1 MLVEGEWRTDTYQT
15 TNEDG
20 EFERGTTS
28 FRDRVEDDPDDE
40 VRIPAFRMTRFGRE
54 VFSLCRAEADT
65 AYLGAVAGALKD
77 RGYRVQLG
85 DWTGEGE
92 QSLFTERMVL

>member
-1 MLVEGEWRTDTYQT
+1 
-15 TNEDG
+15 
-20 EFERGTTS
+20 
-28 FRDRVEDDPDDE
+28 
-40 VRIPAFRMTRFGRE
+40 MTRFGRE